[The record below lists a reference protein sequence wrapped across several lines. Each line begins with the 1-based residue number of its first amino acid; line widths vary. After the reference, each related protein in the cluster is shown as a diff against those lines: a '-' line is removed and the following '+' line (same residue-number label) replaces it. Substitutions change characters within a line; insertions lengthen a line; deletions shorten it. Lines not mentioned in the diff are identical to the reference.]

1 MITVLYVVLS
11 AVLIAFDQYS
21 KHLADVYLS
30 GGKAVDIIPNVFE
43 LHYLENH
50 GVAFG
55 MLQDMRWVFIP
66 VSIVLTVVLVWLLV
80 RSPLRNSGLFRFSCY
95 LCLAGALGNMIDR
108 IALGYVIDFLYFK
121 LIDFP
126 IFNFADCYVV
136 IATFLLIYF
145 VLFRFKQYDDLTL
158 KAILGFSEKKEH
170 HNG

>member
-43 LHYLENH
+43 LRYLENH

-145 VLFRFKQYDDLTL
+145 VLFRFKQYDDLML

>member
-43 LHYLENH
+43 LRYLENH

-66 VSIVLTVVLVWLLV
+66 VSIVLTVVLIWLLV

>member
-1 MITVLYVVLS
+1 MITVIYIVLS
-11 AVLIAFDQYS
+11 ALLITVDQYS
-21 KHLADVYLS
+21 KHLAVLYLS
-30 GGKAVDIIPNVFE
+30 NGKTVDIIPEVFE

-66 VSIVLTVVLVWLLV
+66 ISIVLTVALVWLLV

-108 IALGYVIDFLYFK
+108 VTLGYVVDFLYFK

-126 IFNFADCYVV
+126 IFNLADCYVV
-136 IATFLLIYF
+136 IATFLLVYF
-145 VLFRFKQYDDLTL
+145 VLFRFKKYDDLSMR
-158 KAILGFSEKKEH
+158 AILGLPIKEEKN
-170 HNG
+170 NG

>member
-1 MITVLYVVLS
+1 MITVFYVILS

-30 GGKAVDIIPNVFE
+30 SGKTVDIIPNVFE

-108 IALGYVIDFLYFK
+108 VALGYVIDFLYFK

-158 KAILGFSEKKEH
+158 KAILGFSDKKER

>member
-170 HNG
+170 RNG

>member
-43 LHYLENH
+43 LRYLENH

>member
-30 GGKAVDIIPNVFE
+30 GGKTVDIIPNVFE

>member
-66 VSIVLTVVLVWLLV
+66 VSIVLTVVLIWLLV

>member
-1 MITVLYVVLS
+1 LITVLYVVLS

-66 VSIVLTVVLVWLLV
+66 VSIVLTVVLIWLLV

>member
-43 LHYLENH
+43 LRYLENH

-158 KAILGFSEKKEH
+158 KAILGFSGKKEH